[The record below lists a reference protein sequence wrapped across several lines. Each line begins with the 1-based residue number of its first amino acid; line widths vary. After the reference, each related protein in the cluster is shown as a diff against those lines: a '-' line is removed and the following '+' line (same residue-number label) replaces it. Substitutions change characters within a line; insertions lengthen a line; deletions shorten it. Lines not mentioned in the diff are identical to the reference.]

1 VEGDLTRPDD
11 GTIDGA
17 RERPHG
23 RAGPLRFVPLAVGVL
38 AAVSL
43 AALLA
48 YGLVARA
55 PNTTIDDSLA
65 HERSIPAPPFR
76 LAVLRAGSLGARL
89 ESLVAPAL
97 ADSWVSPSELRNVP
111 YVLNIW
117 ASWCVPCRQEA
128 PELVRAWH
136 RARPRGV
143 LFVGLDMQD
152 APEDAR
158 SFMDHFGID
167 YLNVRD
173 PTNATP
179 HRYGTTGVPE
189 TFFISARGDI
199 VNHVIGVVT
208 PAQLRTGVTAAVVG
222 RTVAARQGG
231 ARRPPR

>member
-1 VEGDLTRPDD
+1 
-11 GTIDGA
+11 
-17 RERPHG
+17 
-23 RAGPLRFVPLAVGVL
+23 VL